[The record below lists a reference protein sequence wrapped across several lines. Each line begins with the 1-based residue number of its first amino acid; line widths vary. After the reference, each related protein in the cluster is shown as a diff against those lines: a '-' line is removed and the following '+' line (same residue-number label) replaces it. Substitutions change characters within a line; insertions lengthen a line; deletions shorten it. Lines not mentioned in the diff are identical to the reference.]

1 MDMSELIDPFARL
14 IEDICTPAAIREIEQ
29 GGDTAAM
36 WKAFLE
42 SGFLDALVA
51 EESGGAGLSLS
62 DAAPLIALLGRHA
75 VPLPVGDTMVA
86 RALLAAAG
94 VEAPEGPI
102 AIATGAGAA
111 PFAAVASHILSGTPE
126 APVVT
131 PENVE
136 PTGVP
141 HDGGAYVSGLD
152 GKALRPI
159 AAALRAL
166 LISGAAERV
175 MEMTVAYANERVQF
189 GKPIGKQQAIQQ
201 QLAVMAEQ
209 AAAARIAAQI
219 GCSAGFP
226 PAPAQAATAKQMTS
240 SAAVQIANIA
250 HAVHGAIGMS
260 EEYDLQLYS
269 RRLHEWRL
277 ADGSEG
283 YWATLLG
290 SQRLGADI
298 STVDFVRLRIEQAE
312 PAA

>member
-14 IEDICTPAAIREIEQ
+14 IEDVCTPAAIREIEQ
-29 GGDTAAM
+29 GGGTGPM
-36 WKAFLE
+36 WNAFLE

-75 VPLPVGDTMVA
+75 VPLPVADTMIA

-102 AIATGAGAA
+102 AILTGAGPA
-111 PFAAVASHILSGTPE
+111 PFAATASHILSGTPE

-131 PENVE
+131 AAHVE

-141 HDGGAYVSGLD
+141 HDGGAYVSGIE

-159 AAALRAL
+159 AAVLRAL

-189 GKPIGKQQAIQQ
+189 GKPIGKQQAVQQ
-201 QLAVMAEQ
+201 QLSVLAEQ
-209 AAAARIAAQI
+209 AVAARIAAAI
-219 GCSAGFP
+219 GARSGLR
-226 PAPAQAATAKQMTS
+226 PAL
-240 SAAVQIANIA
+240 AAVAIAKHGASLAAGQVSAIA
-250 HAVHGAIGMS
+250 HAVHGAIGIS
-260 EEYDLQLYS
+260 EEYDLQLLT
-269 RRLHEWRL
+269 RRLHGWRL

-283 YWATLLG
+283 YWASVLG
-290 SQRLGADI
+290 ELRLADPARA
-298 STVDFVRLRIEQAE
+298 TADFIR
-312 PAA
+312 AA